1 MYPMI
6 YSMHVT
12 KTFATGEAGLV
23 YCADGETIALL
34 RCMGNFGFGKPRTAT
49 LPGLNGKLTEI
60 GALLAREKLKNFS
73 ALVEQRQELADAYR
87 RELPELSFQVM
98 KGPRHAYQFMP
109 ALLPGGHHQSREYV
123 ITQLAAAGVSAG
135 TYFSPHLAEQP
146 YFMQNSEFLDLKATQ
161 DVCARIISLPMY
173 DSMTHRDVQ
182 IISEHLRTVLA
193 S

>member
-1 MYPMI
+1 
-6 YSMHVT
+6 MHVT

-23 YCADGETIALL
+23 YCADDGAIEVL

-49 LPGLNGKLTEI
+49 LPGLNSKLTEI
-60 GALLAREKLKNFS
+60 GALLAKEKLKNFD
-73 ALVEQRQELADAYR
+73 AVVEHRQELAAAYR

-98 KGPRHAYQFMP
+98 NGLRHAYQFMP
-109 ALLPGGHHQSREYV
+109 ALLPNGHRQSREDV
-123 ITQLAAAGVSAG
+123 ITQLAAAGVSAA

-146 YFMQNSEFLDLKATQ
+146 YFLHNSKFLDLKVTE
-161 DVCARIISLPMY
+161 DVGARIISLPMY

-182 IISEHLRTVLA
+182 IICNHLRNVLA